1 MNNFADD
8 GERGGE
14 RRKEREREWRKEKG
28 ERERVEKG
36 RNKLTLICLKKR

>member
-14 RRKEREREWRKEKG
+14 RRKERESG
-28 ERERVEKG
+28 ER
-36 RNKLTLICLKKR
+36 KK